1 MIYPL
6 TAVAIDIQR
15 IRIKYAR
22 LNGWMHARSAIHC
35 SIAEFTMGQKTSEN
49 QLKYSRVRVNDSQ
62 EVLSVL
68 HHLQIA
74 HKDNR

>member
-1 MIYPL
+1 MHDW
-6 TAVAIDIQR
+6 TVEC
-15 IRIKYAR
+15 
-22 LNGWMHARSAIHC
+22 MHAVPFIVQLPNSQWDKI
-35 SIAEFTMGQKTSEN
+35 QTSEN